1 MATQTEIYIHTR
13 DGGMTKEQYD
23 DLHARLDAAEERGD
37 TKEYDRLLHFVPLSA
52 DVAKAFGNVY
62 GRGFLLSAGFD
73 LTEADIKFGKG
84 WLDELD
90 EE

>member
-1 MATQTEIYIHTR
+1 MSTQPEIYAYTR

-37 TKEYDRLLHFVPLSA
+37 TEEYDRLLHFVPLEPTI
-52 DVAKAFGNVY
+52 AKAAGNTY
-62 GRGFLLSAGFD
+62 GKDFLLAAGFD
-73 LTEADIKFGKG
+73 LTEADMVFGKG